1 MLKIQNS
8 ETELKQITQPILAE
22 LQQRSLPMT
31 LIIQKILHRRENK
44 MALTAKQLKEL
55 IALIPDDTPIVMQKD
70 DEGNGYRLMTGIE
83 FIPFNEDRANFFC
96 ENESEVFRK
105 EHLVDYDRSP
115 SDPDLVLC
123 AVTY

>member
-1 MLKIQNS
+1 
-8 ETELKQITQPILAE
+8 
-22 LQQRSLPMT
+22 
-31 LIIQKILHRRENK
+31 
-44 MALTAKQLKEL
+44 MALTAKQLKEF

-83 FIPFNEDRANFFC
+83 FIPLNEDCANFFC

-105 EHLVDYDRSP
+105 RHLADYGRSP